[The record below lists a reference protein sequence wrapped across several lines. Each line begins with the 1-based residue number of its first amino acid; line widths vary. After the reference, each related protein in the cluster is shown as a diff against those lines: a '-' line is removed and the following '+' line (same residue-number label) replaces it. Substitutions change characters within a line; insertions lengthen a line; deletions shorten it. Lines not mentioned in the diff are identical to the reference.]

1 MLFNYPSFISTSE
14 QSESDLLYNNI
25 KIVLQT
31 NLKEIWYNTDFG
43 TNIRDNIKN
52 GIDALVI
59 TNIQIQIED
68 NLLKYF
74 KNDIQLKYLDLI
86 QEGNKIKVYLTYI
99 ELRTGKFNTIQTEE
113 TFVNK
118 DISLY

>member
-14 QSESDLLYNNI
+14 QNESDLLYNNI

-31 NLKEIWYNTDFG
+31 SLKEIWYNTDFG
-43 TNIRDNIKN
+43 TNIRDNIKD

-74 KNDIQLKYLDLI
+74 KNDIQLKYLDLT

-118 DISLY
+118 DTSLY

>member
-31 NLKEIWYNTDFG
+31 SLKEIWYNTDFG
-43 TNIRDNIKN
+43 TNIRDNIKD

-74 KNDIQLKYLDLI
+74 KNDIQLKYLDLT

-118 DISLY
+118 DTSLY

>member
-31 NLKEIWYNTDFG
+31 SLKEIWYNTNFG
-43 TNIRDNIKN
+43 TNIRDNIKD

-68 NLLKYF
+68 NLLKYC
-74 KNDIQLKYLDLI
+74 KNDIQLKYLDLT

-118 DISLY
+118 DTSLY

>member
-14 QSESDLLYNNI
+14 QDESRLLFNNI
-25 KIVLQT
+25 RMVLQT
-31 NLKEIWYNTDFG
+31 NLREIWYDIDFG
-43 TNIRDNIKN
+43 TNIRENIKD

-59 TNIQIQIED
+59 TNIQIEME
-68 NLLKYF
+68 NKLLEYF
-74 KNDIQLKYLDLI
+74 KNDIQLKYLDLV
-86 QEGNKIKVYLTYI
+86 QKGNRILVSLTYI

-118 DISLY
+118 DTSLY